1 MEQLLE
7 KKVVDRMGEIQ
18 LPYESQDDFVLQLRQ
33 WPEWKIQSFC
43 LDESDL
49 KLVKALK
56 LFTE

>member
-1 MEQLLE
+1 
-7 KKVVDRMGEIQ
+7 MGEIQ